1 MGMKHWC
8 NNIDEKTEVPALQKT
23 SNKIQLGKPEIKPGT
38 SCT

>member
-8 NNIDEKTEVPALQKT
+8 NNIDKKIEVPALQKI
-23 SNKIQLGKPEIKPGT
+23 SNKIQLEKPEIKPGT

>member
-8 NNIDEKTEVPALQKT
+8 NDIDNKIEVLALQKT
-23 SNKIQLGKPEIKPGT
+23 SNKIQLEKPEIKPGT